1 MPLNNHPT
9 TVSKETLKLKP
20 QTYMNFSGESV
31 GPLAAYYQVP
41 FRHIL
46 LVFDETSLP
55 NGVLRLQP
63 KGGHGHLNE
72 LKNVMGQLD
81 GCSAFPQLA
90 VGIGNP
96 PGTMD

>member
-9 TVSKETLKLKP
+9 TVSKETLKLK
-20 QTYMNFSGESV
+20 V

-63 KGGHGHLNE
+63 KGGHGHHNE
-72 LKNVMGQLD
+72 
-81 GCSAFPQLA
+81 
-90 VGIGNP
+90 
-96 PGTMD
+96 